1 MQIREA
7 KIFSFGKLQKQDFH
21 FEPGINV
28 VYGSNETGKTTLHEF
43 LVAMLF
49 GLEKNRGR
57 TKGTDG
63 YLRYEPWH
71 APAYYS
77 GAMRFEVEGRPFY
90 LERNFYHREKREV
103 LRNEADGEELSV
115 AYGDLA
121 VLLGGISKETF
132 GNTYDISQSGAVTGR
147 ELSDVLSEYLSDASE
162 SGNGSIHVARAQD
175 LLERKKKELN
185 AKLNEQREQRA
196 KERRALI
203 LEQDLLEQDC
213 ARLKSTLAEERQM
226 QKKTVWDRNC
236 ADVLKEKGVSG
247 ERVDVPEEDGTYG
260 GHTDM
265 PQENVGRRYRKPA
278 FAWIIALF
286 IGMLGNL
293 FCYLKLSYPTTIF
306 EITELALG
314 IVAVALLFFG
324 LHRKNADA
332 NPVEGQEERN
342 RELSDEARAQVE
354 TARQQSERLF
364 GQLEDAMAEKETRL
378 YNIRESLESLE
389 QPGVHEQELQT
400 ELDAILLAKE
410 EIGNLAREF
419 GEERKDEIGSE
430 VSRYV
435 SALTG
440 GKYDSVCVDENGELR
455 VLTDG
460 KEVPPEALSRGT
472 LEQFY
477 LAFRLAVGNIVT
489 REEPMPLLLDEAF
502 AMYDDMRLMQTL
514 RVLKGLDR
522 QVILFTCQHRE
533 MNFLEEMGIR
543 YHRIEMEP

>member
-7 KIFSFGKLQKQDFH
+7 KVFSFGKLQKREFH
-21 FEPGINV
+21 FEAGINV
-28 VYGSNETGKTTLHEF
+28 VYGANETGKTTLHEF

-57 TKGTDG
+57 AKGTEG

-77 GAMRFEVEGRPFY
+77 GALRFEVDGRPFY

-115 AYGDLA
+115 AYGDLT

-147 ELSDVLSEYLSDASE
+147 ELSDVLAEYLSDASE

-175 LLERKKKELN
+175 LLERKRKELN
-185 AKLNEQREQRA
+185 TQLKEQREKRA
-196 KERRALI
+196 KEKQALM
-203 LEQDLLEQDC
+203 LEQNLLEQDC
-213 ARLKSTLAEERQM
+213 GRLGNALAQERKM
-226 QKKTVWDRNC
+226 QEDAAWTVECAKMQEDAGASGRC
-236 ADVLKEKGVSG
+236 ADMPEDDGRPGKYADKRKERAGC
-247 ERVDVPEEDGTYG
+247 R
-260 GHTDM
+260 
-265 PQENVGRRYRKPA
+265 NRRYTSVA
-278 FAWIIALF
+278 AGVLL
-286 IGMLGNL
+286 IGMLGNWL
-293 FCYLKLSYPTTIF
+293 YYRKAAYPAAMF
-306 EITELALG
+306 GMTELLLG
-314 IVAVALLFFG
+314 MAVILLGFFAV
-324 LHRKNADA
+324 HRKR
-332 NPVEGQEERN
+332 EEIHPTEEKDG
-342 RELSDEARAQVE
+342 ELSDEARVQVE
-354 TARQQSERLF
+354 TARRQSERLL
-364 GQLEDAMAEKETRL
+364 GQLEESLTEKETRL
-378 YNIRESLESLE
+378 YNVKERLEAIE
-389 QPGVHEQELQT
+389 KPGVYELELET

-419 GEERKDEIGSE
+419 GEEKRDEIDSE

-440 GKYDSVCVDENGELR
+440 GKYDSVCVDENGQLK

-489 REEPMPLLLDEAF
+489 REEPMPLFLDETF

-514 RVLKGLDR
+514 RVLKGLGR

-533 MNFLEEMGIR
+533 MDFLEEMGIL
-543 YHRIEMEP
+543 YHKIEMEP